1 MSNVTLKI
9 GGRNYA
15 VACAPGEEAH
25 IMELGELIDGK
36 VTSMGIAGGQ
46 NEVRSL
52 LFASLLLADELCE
65 VRKGGHASAPNPAT
79 AAAAAAAQDDDAL
92 LEIAPALERIASR
105 LENLALQ
112 IENT

>member
-36 VTSMGIAGGQ
+36 VTSMGTAGGQ

-52 LFASLLLADELCE
+52 LFASLLLADELSE
-65 VRKGGHASAPNPAT
+65 VRKGGQSSQAATPN
-79 AAAAAAAQDDDAL
+79 DGAL
-92 LEIAPALERIASR
+92 DEIAPTLERIASR

>member
-65 VRKGGHASAPNPAT
+65 VRKGGHTSAPSP
-79 AAAAAAAQDDDAL
+79 AAAAAQDDDAL

>member
-25 IMELGELIDGK
+25 ILELGELIDSK
-36 VTSMGIAGGQ
+36 VASMGTAGGQ
-46 NEVRSL
+46 NEIRSL
-52 LFASLLLADELCE
+52 LFASLLLADELSE
-65 VRKGGHASAPNPAT
+65 ARKNGGATRTAPPQAPA
-79 AAAAAAAQDDDAL
+79 DDTLAD
-92 LEIAPALERIASR
+92 IAPTLERIASR

-112 IENT
+112 IEST